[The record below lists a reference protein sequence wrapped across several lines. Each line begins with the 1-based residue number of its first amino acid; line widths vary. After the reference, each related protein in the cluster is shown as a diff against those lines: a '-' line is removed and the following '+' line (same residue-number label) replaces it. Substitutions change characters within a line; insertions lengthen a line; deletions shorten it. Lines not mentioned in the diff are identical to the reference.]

1 MMACDTCGKTNVEL
15 VKLVDIYK
23 TEEICD
29 VCKDCE
35 KEINSHLFKVK
46 RITADIQQ
54 GLLKRFMA
62 NMRSAIR
69 ARSEQ
74 CG

>member
-1 MMACDTCGKTNVEL
+1 MMACDTCGKTGVDL
-15 VKLVDIYK
+15 VKLLDTYK

-35 KEINSHLFKVK
+35 REINKQLWKIK
-46 RITADIQQ
+46 KITGDIQQ
-54 GLLKRFMA
+54 GLLRRFMT

-69 ARSEQ
+69 ARGEK
-74 CG
+74 

>member
-1 MMACDTCGKTNVEL
+1 MACDTCGKTGVEL
-15 VKLVDIYK
+15 VKLIDIYK

-35 KEINSHLFKVK
+35 KEINKQLWKIK
-46 RITADIQQ
+46 GITADIQK

-62 NMRSAIR
+62 NMR
-69 ARSEQ
+69 ARWKR
-74 CG
+74 

>member
-1 MMACDTCGKTNVEL
+1 MACDTCGKTNVEL

-35 KEINSHLFKVK
+35 KEINKQLWKIK
-46 RITADIQQ
+46 GITADIQQ

-62 NMRSAIR
+62 NMRAAIR
-69 ARSEQ
+69 AR
-74 CG
+74 GRG